1 MTCMVMFTH
10 KPESRGQRN
19 PAQGVYTSQPELS
32 EQSDAFE
39 YLLPNL
45 GVICCRRYGQGSPF
59 CFLMYIYSPFSP
71 PPLSLCSA
79 ALIGRVDA

>member
-1 MTCMVMFTH
+1 MTCMVMFTP

-32 EQSDAFE
+32 EQ
-39 YLLPNL
+39 LPNL

-71 PPLSLCSA
+71 PSLSLCSA